1 MYYTHE
7 MVYIQD
13 VKHYENGGTWTG
25 SRGKLR
31 FRCSPAKNEDGKTTG
46 VLVEIWFS
54 NLCYELSTIAET
66 RTFELTDEGIR
77 QAELWL
83 EEKADSESG
92 CRFLTLTPDP

>member
-1 MYYTHE
+1 MYHTHE

-31 FRCSPAKNEDGKTTG
+31 FRCSPAKNEDGKTSG

-54 NLCYELSTIAET
+54 NLCYELSEIAET
-66 RTFELTDEGIR
+66 RIFDLTDEGID
-77 QAELWL
+77 QAERWL
-83 EEKADSESG
+83 EEKADAVNN
-92 CRFLTLTPDP
+92 